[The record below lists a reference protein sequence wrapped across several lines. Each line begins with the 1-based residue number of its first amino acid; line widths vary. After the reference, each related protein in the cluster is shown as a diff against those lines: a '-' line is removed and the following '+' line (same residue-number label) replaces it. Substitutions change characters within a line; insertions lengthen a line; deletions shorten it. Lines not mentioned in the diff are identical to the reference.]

1 MYLLRGFKKL
11 VIVFFTVK
19 NTHNLINLSLFHGVK
34 IVNRQKINNIS
45 IKEKLT
51 NKWKKKKKKNKQT
64 NYPRHVKKKKSY
76 LAREADVM
84 RLVYINGLRF
94 SFILYVKF
102 CTAVQYLIV
111 TITNL
116 QHIQPAKTFINQ
128 GSKHAWR

>member
-1 MYLLRGFKKL
+1 M
-11 VIVFFTVK
+11 
-19 NTHNLINLSLFHGVK
+19 SLFHGVK

-51 NKWKKKKKKNKQT
+51 NKWKKKKKKKKTNKQK

-102 CTAVQYLIV
+102 CTTIQYLIV

-128 GSKHAWR
+128 GSKHA

>member
-1 MYLLRGFKKL
+1 M
-11 VIVFFTVK
+11 
-19 NTHNLINLSLFHGVK
+19 
-34 IVNRQKINNIS
+34 
-45 IKEKLT
+45 E
-51 NKWKKKKKKNKQT
+51 KKKTKKT
-64 NYPRHVKKKKSY
+64 NYPCHVKKKKSY

-116 QHIQPAKTFINQ
+116 QHIQPVKTFINQ
-128 GSKHAWR
+128 GSKHA